1 MNIQAHTQVE
11 QLEKYSFVW
20 SLARL
25 FIAALALFLGGIPP
39 IWKITPY
46 SLMGIVSPL
55 LTLCWLISGLASV
68 YLVYRWYQKKQTV
81 FGGKN
86 KLDLIAFFIMII
98 TGFNLGLAGLINT
111 NIGMSISSNKIV
123 FIITGIIYLITAGY
137 LIKRWRET
145 NKI

>member
-1 MNIQAHTQVE
+1 MNTQTNSQID
-11 QLEKYSFVW
+11 QLEKYSFIW

-55 LTLCWLISGLASV
+55 LTICWLISGLASA
-68 YLVYRWYQKKQTV
+68 YLIYRWYQKKQTI
-81 FGGKN
+81 FGGK
-86 KLDLIAFFIMII
+86 KQLDLIAFFIMII
-98 TGFNLGLAGLINT
+98 TGFNLGLAGLLRT
-111 NIGMSISSNKIV
+111 NIGMNISSNKIV
-123 FIITGIIYLITAGY
+123 FVVTGIIYLITAIY

-145 NKI
+145 KQL